1 MQKTIRK
8 FLQMA
13 VLIIIFSVFAV
24 SSALA
29 ASDATTELMDIS
41 LWATGGIQL
50 SPPFSSNYKKYNAYV
65 NNDVTNV
72 VIKVT
77 AKSPQTKIKINANV
91 IEPNTGNGY
100 MAKLNVGI
108 NKFRFIVTGKDGSTE
123 KYILHITRENIQP
136 VVDKFLKL
144 TYTDMETGTTMQY
157 RLFKPEYYNPENSY
171 PMVLFLHGSGECGS
185 DNEAQL
191 LATQGATVWAKPEE
205 QARHPCFVLAPQ
217 AQDTWLD
224 DVDNKKGTSDID
236 MALKVL
242 DRVMESYNIDKNR
255 LYATGV
261 SDGAT
266 GVWNLNQKE
275 PALFAAM
282 VPVCGIGDPEQAYKL
297 IDKPIWVFHGEG
309 DPVISVNYARDM
321 IQSLRN
327 LGANPLFT
335 EYPRETY
342 IYPIAHYSW
351 ISAYQT
357 REMRDWV
364 FSQVKKQ

>member
-1 MQKTIRK
+1 MQKIIK
-8 FLQMA
+8 QFLQMTL
-13 VLIIIFSVFAV
+13 LITIFFVFAV

-29 ASDATTELMDIS
+29 ASDATSELMDIN

-50 SPPFSSNYKKYNAYV
+50 SPPFSSSYKKYNAYV
-65 NNDVTNV
+65 NSDIANV
-72 VIKVT
+72 LVKVT
-77 AKSPQTKIKINANV
+77 VKSPQVKIKING
-91 IEPNTGNGY
+91 IDINTSTDNGY
-100 MAKLNVGI
+100 MAKLNTGI
-108 NKFRFIVTGKDGSTE
+108 NKFRLIVTGSDGLTE

-157 RLFKPEYYNPENSY
+157 RLFKPVHYKPEEAY

-191 LATQGATVWAKPEE
+191 LANQGATIWAKKEE

-217 AQDTWLD
+217 AKDTWLD
-224 DVDNKKGTSDID
+224 DANNKNGISDID

-242 DRVMESYNIDKNR
+242 YRVMESYNIDKNR

-266 GVWNLNQKE
+266 GVWNLNQKD

-297 IDKPIWVFHGEG
+297 TDKPIWAFHGEG
-309 DPVISVNYARDM
+309 DPVISVNYTRAM

-327 LGANPLFT
+327 LGAEPLFT

-342 IYPIAHYSW
+342 IYPMAHYSW
-351 ISAYQT
+351 VRAYQT

-364 FSQVKKQ
+364 FAQIKK